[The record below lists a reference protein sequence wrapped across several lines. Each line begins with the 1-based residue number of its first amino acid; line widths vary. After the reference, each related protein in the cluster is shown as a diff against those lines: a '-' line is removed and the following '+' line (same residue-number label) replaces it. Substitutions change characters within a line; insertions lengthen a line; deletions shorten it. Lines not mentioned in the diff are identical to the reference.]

1 MGHMKL
7 VVIIGCA
14 ISAGGV
20 VLIAGLSM
28 LDCCFNSRPA
38 AVADE
43 STAYSQ
49 AQARSQQPWD
59 AAHHS
64 AMTAGA
70 PAAGMQA
77 GVNNRARGR
86 AW

>member
-1 MGHMKL
+1 MQ
-7 VVIIGCA
+7 VIIGCA

-43 STAYSQ
+43 STV
-49 AQARSQQPWD
+49 RTTNVV
-59 AAHHS
+59 AAIKS
-64 AMTAGA
+64 WNTSSI
-70 PAAGMQA
+70 
-77 GVNNRARGR
+77 
-86 AW
+86 